1 MRVYDLI
8 TRHLIPWPP
17 PVVSDG
23 SQGRLRAPIGTF
35 ECPVASGTQLCLFS
49 KCLPR
54 GEARLDR
61 TASWRS
67 LELGAAVRCRAED
80 AWREYD

>member
-8 TRHLIPWPP
+8 TQHSIPWPP
-17 PVVSDG
+17 P
-23 SQGRLRAPIGTF
+23 
-35 ECPVASGTQLCLFS
+35 QLCLFS